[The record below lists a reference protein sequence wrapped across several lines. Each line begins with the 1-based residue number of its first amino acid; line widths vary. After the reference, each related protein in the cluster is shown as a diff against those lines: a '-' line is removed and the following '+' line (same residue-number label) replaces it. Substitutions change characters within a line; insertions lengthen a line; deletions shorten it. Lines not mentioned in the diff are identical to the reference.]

1 MLKTYIF
8 DLDGVIVNT
17 AEYHYLAWKH
27 LAERLGIT
35 FTESDNERLKG
46 VSRVRSF
53 EIILEVGDKKV
64 DQGDFERYLDEK
76 NSDYLRYIE
85 KMDKSEILPGAMD
98 ALQYLKSKERNL
110 AVGSSSKNAKTILET
125 IELSD
130 WFDAIVDGNDISK
143 SKPDP
148 EVFLLAAERTNSK
161 PEECVVFEDA
171 EAGIEAAN
179 AAGMCSIGIGS
190 DEVLTEAD
198 YVFSRLHEIS
208 NEFLRDLCCSI

>member
-17 AEYHYLAWKH
+17 AKYHYLAWKD
-27 LAERLGIT
+27 LAERLGIA

-46 VSRVRSF
+46 VSRVRSL
-53 EIILEVGDKKV
+53 EIILELGNKKV
-64 DQGDFERYLDEK
+64 DRADFERYLDEK
-76 NSDYLRYIE
+76 NEDYLAYIK
-85 KMDKSEILPGAMD
+85 KMDQSETLPCVVD
-98 ALQYLKSKERNL
+98 TLQYLKSKERNL
-110 AVGSSSKNAKTILET
+110 ALGSSSKNAKTILDK

-130 WFDAIVDGNDISK
+130 WFDAIIDGNDITE

-148 EVFLLAAERTNSK
+148 QVFLLAAERTNSK

-171 EAGIEAAN
+171 EAGIQAAN

-190 DEVLTEAD
+190 KNVLSEAD
-198 YVFSRLHEIS
+198 YVFQGLYEVS
-208 NEFLRDLCCSI
+208 NEFLSDL

>member
-8 DLDGVIVNT
+8 DLDGVIVST
-17 AEYHYLAWKH
+17 AKYHYLAWKD

-53 EIILEVGDKKV
+53 EIILELGDKKV
-64 DQGDFERYLDEK
+64 SDAAFEQYLGEK
-76 NSDYLRYIE
+76 NKDYLAYIE
-85 KMDKSEILPGAMD
+85 KMDQSEILPGVMD
-98 ALQYLKSKERNL
+98 TLQYLKSKERNL
-110 AVGSSSKNAKTILET
+110 AVGSSSKNAKTILKE

-130 WFDAIVDGNDISK
+130 WFDAIVDGNDITE

-161 PEECVVFEDA
+161 PEECAVFEDA
-171 EAGIEAAN
+171 KAGIEAAN
-179 AAGMCSIGIGS
+179 AARMCSIGIGS
-190 DEVLTEAD
+190 EKILNEAD
-198 YVFSRLHEIS
+198 YVFAGLHKVS
-208 NEFLRDLCCSI
+208 NEFLSDL